1 MNRHLRWHWNKS
13 NMWTQ
18 RGNILDA
25 TIKGVL
31 VSMWIQFVDSLQYSL
46 CFPLGEVK
54 KMPVPVKGKWHF
66 WAPTA
71 YFAASVLKSVPPE
84 EIFISW
90 GHLKPSS
97 SICLSTPRHYN
108 SYFWIAFIWVKS
120 NELPFWRKLG
130 WDKTKIIFLKKQS
143 NRFCFFNWSHS
154 HILDECKSVEFSQSA
169 VCPPWQC
176 LNCPW
181 GLTDSGSRQPWDGF
195 ALCCNWIS
203 QKCSWPSFPFLEK
216 WQSPLTRVSDTS
228 ERNFWTL
235 QWPLTPFWWTHLQVS
250 DQIFTLGLVAH
261 PLNGAG
267 SAWNLGK
274 LYSVFASDYGG
285 GALNVQDS
293 STENKPAWG
302 KREKKGERQRGR
314 REGGGKERAW
324 LSLSGDIRE
333 KTPVQLNKNC
343 AIFTRTARCGRG
355 GPILS
360 RLGGDQLCV
369 LVIGASATTAKPEGN
384 FFVYVFF

>member
-1 MNRHLRWHWNKS
+1 MNRHLKWHWNKS
-13 NMWTQ
+13 NMRTQ

-31 VSMWIQFVDSLQYSL
+31 VSMQIQFVDSLQYSL
-46 CFPLGEVK
+46 CFLLGEVK

-71 YFAASVLKSVPPE
+71 YFAASVLKSVPPA

-90 GHLKPSS
+90 GHLKLSS
-97 SICLSTPRHYN
+97 SICLSTPRRYN

-120 NELPFWRKLG
+120 NELPFWRKLR
-130 WDKTKIIFLKKQS
+130 WDKRKIIFLKKQS
-143 NRFCFFNWSHS
+143 KYFLLRFCFFNWSHS

-216 WQSPLTRVSDTS
+216 WQPPLCQEYRTPLNATS
-228 ERNFWTL
+228 EPSSGPWPPFDELICKFQTKYLHWVWWLTHWMVQVPHGIWASCTVCLPVTTEAGHLMSKTL
-235 QWPLTPFWWTHLQVS
+235 PPKINLQE
-250 DQIFTLGLVAH
+250 GR
-261 PLNGAG
+261 
-267 SAWNLGK
+267 
-274 LYSVFASDYGG
+274 
-285 GALNVQDS
+285 
-293 STENKPAWG
+293 ERR
-302 KREKKGERQRGR
+302 REKG
-314 REGGGKERAW
+314 REGGEREEERKEPGFHWA
-324 LSLSGDIRE
+324 G
-333 KTPVQLNKNC
+333 T
-343 AIFTRTARCGRG
+343 
-355 GPILS
+355 
-360 RLGGDQLCV
+360 
-369 LVIGASATTAKPEGN
+369 
-384 FFVYVFF
+384 